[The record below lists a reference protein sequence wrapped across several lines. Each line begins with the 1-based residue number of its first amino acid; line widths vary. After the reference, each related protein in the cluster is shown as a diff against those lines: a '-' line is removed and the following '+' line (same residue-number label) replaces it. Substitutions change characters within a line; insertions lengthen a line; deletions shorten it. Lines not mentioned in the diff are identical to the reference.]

1 MPSRERYVPRHGE
14 RPVFEYA
21 TAATGGSP
29 ASTGAGG
36 AGGAVTG
43 QAYSVDG
50 GFTMM

>member
-29 ASTGAGG
+29 TSTG